1 MKQLGF
7 LKFVVIGL
15 AVVLLV
21 VAISLFINR
30 GAHVRL
36 SGAVLKT
43 RIIQT
48 DTNSAVLVFDVRL
61 TNPAKV
67 PFVVRDAAVR
77 LTDESGNEIEGD
89 RVAQMDLDRLLEYY
103 KFYGPR
109 YTPMLMPRE
118 RINPGASVDRTIA
131 GSFQR
136 SEKQLER
143 RKATLLRIADVDGTF
158 TDIAETRK

>member
-7 LKFVVIGL
+7 LKFAGIGL
-15 AVVLLV
+15 AVVLLL
-21 VAISLFINR
+21 VAFSLFINR

-48 DTNSAVLVFDVRL
+48 DTNSAVVVFDVRL

-67 PFVVRDAAVR
+67 PFVVRDVVVR
-77 LTDESGNEIEGD
+77 LTSENGNEIEGD
-89 RVAQMDLDRLLEYY
+89 RVAQMDLDRLLDYY

-109 YTPMLMPRE
+109 YTPMLMARE

-131 GSFQR
+131 GSFQQ

-143 RKATLLRIADVDGTF
+143 RKATVLHITDVDGTF
-158 TDIAETRK
+158 TDVTETRK